1 MRDTVV
7 VADTFS
13 IEPAIYGENKLLRFF
28 RGEADRSVSD
38 LADGRSG
45 IGPFSSDGEL
55 VTPSW
60 MHEFPGTSHS
70 QLASFFTVV
79 PPLHLVRRFVR

>member
-60 MHEFPGTSHS
+60 MHEFPGTPHS
-70 QLASFFTVV
+70 QLASSLFS
-79 PPLHLVRRFVR
+79 HLSIS